1 MGMRAGT
8 IKCSNCHR
16 MLPDTYHEEIICTYC
31 GKRTNRAEAIASS
44 EEEVRRKQIW
54 DISDNIRKYRVM
66 ANIGFIFGPV
76 LILIGIMIL
85 FSNIFTLLEMSLFIA
100 ALALG
105 VVWLFIGIS
114 SSRKKEA
121 TVNRMYDMSGEAADG
136 DF

>member
-31 GKRTNRAEAIASS
+31 GKRTNRAEAIATS

-54 DISDNIRKYRVM
+54 DISDKIRKYKVM
-66 ANIGFIFGPV
+66 RNIGFAFGPV
-76 LILIGIMIL
+76 LMIVGIVIL
-85 FSNIFTLLEMSLFIA
+85 FSNIFTLLEMSLFTVT
-100 ALALG
+100 LALG
-105 VVWLFIGIS
+105 VVWLFVGIS
-114 SSRKKEA
+114 SNRKKEA
-121 TVNRMYDMSGEAADG
+121 TINRMYDMSGEAADA